1 MDLRNRLM
9 EDYVTYQVGHLFS
22 VKWLQLMTKV
32 WPEDLR
38 KDFQLFYWIKQKP
51 LVRTRLVFM
60 KITVLENS
68 ELHFYIPISQ
78 RMQYLY

>member
-51 LVRTRLVFM
+51 LVQT
-60 KITVLENS
+60 
-68 ELHFYIPISQ
+68 Q
-78 RMQYLY
+78 G